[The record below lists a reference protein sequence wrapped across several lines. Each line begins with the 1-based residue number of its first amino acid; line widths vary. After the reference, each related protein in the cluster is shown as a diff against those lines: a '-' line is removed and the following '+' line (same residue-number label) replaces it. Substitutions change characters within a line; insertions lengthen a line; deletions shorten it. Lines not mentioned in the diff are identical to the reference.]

1 MIIKLFKK
9 LVNKLRA
16 TLVLK
21 KTKNRFKKI
30 NKISSV
36 ESDGYIVRGA
46 KSKDLKE
53 IAPVYEQLN
62 GMKLSRSN
70 MYLLSS
76 CEENLIFI
84 ALLNEAGQEP
94 KVIGMNMYY
103 INPRDF
109 KEGTI
114 HEGFVGVLPEYEGK
128 GIATSMRKQAIE
140 YFGKAGFKGI
150 SSRVSTNNLGS
161 LRSAEKLG
169 FKPVETYFDEILQE
183 ERHYLIKWF

>member
-1 MIIKLFKK
+1 MIIKFFKK
-9 LVNKLRA
+9 LVNKLRT

-46 KSKDLKE
+46 KSNDLKE

-70 MYLLSS
+70 IYLLSS
-76 CEENLIFI
+76 CEENLIFV

-128 GIATSMRKQAIE
+128 GIATSMRKQAVT
-140 YFGKAGFKGI
+140 YFNKAGFKGI
-150 SSRVSTNNLGS
+150 SSRVSTSNLGS

-169 FKPVETYFDEILQE
+169 FKPVETYFDEIMQE
-183 ERHYLIKWF
+183 ERHYLINWF